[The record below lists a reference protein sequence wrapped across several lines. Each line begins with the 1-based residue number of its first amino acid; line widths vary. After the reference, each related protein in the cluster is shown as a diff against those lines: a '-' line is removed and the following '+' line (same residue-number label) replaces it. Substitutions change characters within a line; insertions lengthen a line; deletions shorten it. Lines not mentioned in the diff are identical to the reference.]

1 MHTMKKPNIFVI
13 RPSYDV
19 KYCWYYPLSMHYNEW
34 FFCRNMRSIKV
45 WQHCKI
51 SEKWY
56 ILGWMKGL
64 VTRNVAFS
72 YFYLNFTLFMEEEKR
87 RLLFLQSI
95 SNNKYKFSRCPFLMF
110 FLCQVSVKLE
120 RTFEVYVER
129 MYIVCTLKPFWIC
142 LNTFKR
148 NFSENQ
154 VRYLRK
160 QICSK
165 YWTILLLDNFFAV

>member
-1 MHTMKKPNIFVI
+1 MLPLVIIFIWILHYSWKK
-13 RPSYDV
+13 
-19 KYCWYYPLSMHYNEW
+19 K
-34 FFCRNMRSIKV
+34 
-45 WQHCKI
+45 
-51 SEKWY
+51 
-56 ILGWMKGL
+56 
-64 VTRNVAFS
+64 
-72 YFYLNFTLFMEEEKR
+72 KR

-95 SNNKYKFSRCPFLMF
+95 SNNKYKFFRCPFLMF

-165 YWTILLLDNFFAV
+165 YCTILLLDDFFAVKNLVQRYIEIDLSRLFRYYILH